1 VAASALR
8 EDIGKLVKSEGVTV
22 FLTTHNLAEAEKMCA
37 QVGVIRNGKLLA
49 VGHPDEL
56 RTRASGPRAE
66 VVGRGITDHIVERVM
81 KLDNV
86 RAALVQNGRLLV
98 DYRGAA
104 GIPALIRLLVQEG
117 VVVEEVRKGAA
128 SKRRSLDLWRPK
140 HDH

>member
-1 VAASALR
+1 
-8 EDIGKLVKSEGVTV
+8 
-22 FLTTHNLAEAEKMCA
+22 MCA

-117 VVVEEVRKGAA
+117 VEVEEVRKGAA
-128 SKRRSLDLWRPK
+128 SLEEAFLGLMEAEA
-140 HDH
+140 